1 MPRQET
7 RTLYTLD
14 EMRTIHPNGY
24 EKICERWIN
33 QCRESSYVP
42 WSDEIMDSLKAVMNK
57 CDAKLT
63 DWKIGPW
70 SPSFVTIRVDD
81 EYQPDDDSSD
91 PLSAE
96 PSTLRKDSEW
106 FYETILRPLGYNRCP
121 ERGVEFPGLCPLTGV
136 CFDDDM
142 LQHVYERL
150 ARNESLT
157 EALESLAGV
166 ASRMM
171 ESECEAQ
178 ENEENM
184 HANWGDL
191 WFTEDGKEA

>member
-14 EMRTIHPNGY
+14 EMRTMHPNGY
-24 EKICERWIN
+24 EKIRERWIN

-42 WSDEIMDSLKAVMNK
+42 WQDEIMDSLKAVISK
-57 CDAKLT
+57 CDAKLRA
-63 DWKIGPW
+63 WQIGPW
-70 SPSFVTIRVDD
+70 SPSYLTVAVP
-81 EYQPDDDSSD
+81 Y
-91 PLSAE
+91 
-96 PSTLRKDSEW
+96 TLRKDSEW

-136 CFDDDM
+136 RFDDDM

-150 ARNESLT
+150 ARNETLT
-157 EALESLAGV
+157 EALESLAEV

-178 ENEENM
+178 EDEENM